1 MLSNLPKGDDAVAIE
16 IAGIASPPSV
26 FLAAQPWPWPRTAFP
41 MPSFLRPCVAGI
53 GYNLW

>member
-53 GYNLW
+53 GYNL